1 MDIWIEL
8 YYGSYHDVDSS
19 EMPFKIAARNAIKKA
34 LEAAG
39 PQLLE
44 PVMEVTVYVDKEFM
58 GDILNDIT
66 SRRGRVLG
74 MGGGEEES
82 DSASTL
88 SVVKANVPFSEMQ
101 KYSID
106 LRSITSGKGSF
117 EMVFSHYDPISG
129 KIAEKVIEERLKYL
143 EEEANK

>member
-1 MDIWIEL
+1 
-8 YYGSYHDVDSS
+8 
-19 EMPFKIAARNAIKKA
+19 
-34 LEAAG
+34 
-39 PQLLE
+39 
-44 PVMEVTVYVDKEFM
+44 VTVYVDKEFT

-74 MGGGEEES
+74 MGTNDEAGGS
-82 DSASTL
+82 S
-88 SVVKANVPFSEMQ
+88 VKANVPLAEML

-117 EMVFSHYDPISG
+117 EMKFSHYDPISG
-129 KIAEKVIEERLKYL
+129 KIAEKVIEERLKFL